1 MFSSLRARNLLF
13 FAMLGLFLAGTNRWM
28 SWDDGIGFLQAND
41 VRSYETIAQA
51 APLFPSRQ
59 IPLHT
64 LYRFAWAALILLTL
78 YAIHQA
84 LVALQID
91 PTAYRLCLALFL
103 TNPYALRYYAIVP
116 GMLQDLVFVFGTAVV
131 WLGLVRTSGSLVVA
145 GTLVAALG
153 RQTAV
158 MLVPAIGAWMFWSTA
173 WRARSAR
180 ERMLWAILPGV
191 AAGVCYVATSRVV
204 RSFALPS
211 LNVDYLVGLLVWVKG
226 GDFAWVT
233 LGELCLR
240 AAVPFAVSVAVVLGL
255 VASAQRKSRSAWPL
269 PREVWLCLFFM
280 MMIAAQPI
288 LAGPKIT
295 GQNAS
300 RLSALGLV
308 YAVGMVAYAYRSIQP
323 AWSSPRRIVLGAI
336 LLLSSLHHA
345 YSVWGPQDA
354 RQFALAQFALAAGA
368 LACVALAARQTR
380 RLENGLQ
387 VKNEP

>member
-59 IPLHT
+59 IQMHHAQRFVVHYAVGSASQTLGIRLHT

-116 GMLQDLVFVFGTAVV
+116 GMLQD
-131 WLGLVRTSGSLVVA
+131 
-145 GTLVAALG
+145 LVAALG